1 MADISTSNKRIAKNT
16 IILYIRMLC
25 TMVIGLY
32 TSRVILNTLGV
43 TDFGVYN
50 VVGGII
56 TMFGFIN
63 GTMAGA
69 SSRFITFE
77 LGTGNKMR
85 LKKVFGQSLSIHL
98 LIALLILILGETIGL
113 WFVYEKVQ
121 IPTERFSSALI
132 VYHLSIAASMLN
144 IMSVPYNSA
153 IIAHEKMSA
162 FAYITILDVV
172 LKLAVAFLLI
182 LIPFDKLIIYA
193 ILIFIVQII
202 DQAIYLIYSCK
213 NFEEARTS
221 FLWDKPLFK
230 EMSSFAG
237 WNLFGNIAYTLF
249 TQGQNILLNLFFGP
263 IVNAARGVSVQVQ
276 SVVGSFIRNF
286 QTALNPQIIK
296 NYASGQLPEMNRLIY
311 MSTRLS
317 FFLMLML
324 SLPVLIKT
332 EYIMTLWLKIVP
344 EHTIIFLRLMLIISI
359 TDTLSNP
366 LMVAAQST
374 GKIKVYQQVI
384 GGILLC
390 IIPISYIVLKC
401 GAPAYSVFIVH
412 LICTLIAQGARLY
425 MIRPMIKLPLKEYL
439 KQVLIKISIVL
450 IPAGAL
456 SIIFNNLFQEN
467 SISNLILS
475 ALSSIIT
482 TSVLIYFWGLSKE
495 EQQFISNK
503 IAFFKVKNN
512 K

>member
-1 MADISTSNKRIAKNT
+1 MANISTSDKRIAKNT

-25 TMVIGLY
+25 TMAIGLY

-153 IIAHEKMSA
+153 IIAHEKMGA

-213 NFEEARTS
+213 KFEEARTS
-221 FLWDKPLFK
+221 FLWDKTLFK
-230 EMSSFAG
+230 EMASFAG

-263 IVNAARGVSVQVQ
+263 TVNAARGVSVQVQ
-276 SVVGSFIRNF
+276 SVVGGFIRNF

-296 NYASGQLPEMNRLIY
+296 NYASGQLSEMNRLIY

-332 EYIMTLWLKIVP
+332 EYILTLWLKTVP
-344 EHTIIFLRLMLIISI
+344 EYTIIFLRLMLIISI

-374 GKIKVYQQVI
+374 GKIRIYQQVI
-384 GGILLC
+384 GSILLC
-390 IIPISYIVLKC
+390 IIPLSYIALKC
-401 GAPAYSVFIVH
+401 GTPPYSVFIVH
-412 LICTLIAQGARLY
+412 LVCIIIAQGVRLY
-425 MIRPMIKLPLKEYL
+425 MIRPMIKLSLKDYL
-439 KQVLIKISIVL
+439 KQVMVKISIVS
-450 IPAGAL
+450 IPASIL
-456 SIIFNNLFQEN
+456 SIIFNYMFHEN
-467 SISNLILS
+467 NIANLILS
-475 ALSSIIT
+475 TLSSIIT
-482 TSVLIYFWGLSKE
+482 TSILIYFLGLNKTE
-495 EQQFISNK
+495 KQFISNK
-503 IAFFKVKNN
+503 IPFLKKE

>member
-1 MADISTSNKRIAKNT
+1 MSTQTDNKRIAKNT
-16 IILYIRMLC
+16 LILYIRMLF
-25 TMVIGLY
+25 TMAVGLY

-43 TDFGVYN
+43 TDYGVYN

-69 SSRFITFE
+69 TSRFITYE
-77 LGTGNKMR
+77 LGTGNKIK
-85 LKKVFGQSLSIHL
+85 LKKVFGQSLLIHL
-98 LIALLILILGETIGL
+98 IIALLILILGETIGL
-113 WFVYEKVQ
+113 WFIYEKVQ
-121 IPTERFSSALI
+121 IPTERFASALI
-132 VYHLSIAASMLN
+132 VYHLSIAASMIN

-172 LKLAVAFLLI
+172 LKLTVAFLLI
-182 LIPFDKLIIYA
+182 LIPLDKLIVYA

-202 DQAIYLIYSCK
+202 NQVIYLIYSWK
-213 NFEEARTS
+213 NFEESRVL
-221 FLWDKPLFK
+221 FLWDKTLFK

-263 IVNAARGVSVQVQ
+263 TVNAARGVSVQVQ

-296 NYASGQLPEMNRLIY
+296 NYASGQLSEMNRLIY

-332 EYIMTLWLKIVP
+332 EYILALWLKTVP
-344 EHTIIFLRLMLIISI
+344 DYTVIFLRLMLIISI
-359 TDTLSNP
+359 TETFSNP

-374 GKIKVYQQVI
+374 GKIRVYQQII

-390 IIPISYIVLKC
+390 IIPFSYLALKC

-412 LICTLIAQGARLY
+412 LICTIIAQVARLY
-425 MIRPMIKLPLKEYL
+425 MIRPMIKLPLKEYFE
-439 KQVLIKISIVL
+439 QVLIKTSIVF
-450 IPAGAL
+450 IPASIL
-456 SIIFNNLFQEN
+456 STIFNYLFHEN
-467 SISNLILS
+467 NIINLILS
-475 ALSSIIT
+475 TLSSFIT
-482 TSVLIYFWGLSKE
+482 TSILIYFLGLDKTE
-495 EQQFISNK
+495 KQFISNK
-503 IAFFKVKNN
+503 IKPLKVKH
-512 K
+512 KL